1 MDFWRAL
8 NEKQVRYILVG
19 GFATNFHGYQRYTGD
34 VDLYIDDTPEN
45 RKKFRAAYATYG
57 MGDFEIFETTP
68 FVPGWVDFPLMN
80 GVRLD
85 IMASLKGVDV
95 SFNECLKIA
104 PIFKIEGIEVPILHI
119 NHLIANKKKV
129 NRSKDKLDVIELE
142 KIKKLKELDNDSN
155 PL

>member
-1 MDFWRAL
+1 M
-8 NEKQVRYILVG
+8 
-19 GFATNFHGYQRYTGD
+19 
-34 VDLYIDDTPEN
+34 
-45 RKKFRAAYATYG
+45 
-57 MGDFEIFETTP
+57 
-68 FVPGWVDFPLMN
+68 
-80 GVRLD
+80 
-85 IMASLKGVDV
+85 